1 MENIALLRLLQ
12 IADSQIPIG
21 SAPHSFGLETLAADE
36 SLTVDDLAQ
45 FLEGYLEESG
55 GRDAAYCRAAHSLAI
70 LPTEEFSREWLTLNQ
85 RLSALQPARESR
97 TASATL
103 GRRFLQLAAN
113 LSRQA
118 RLADALKTAKETQT
132 DVHHATAFG
141 LVGSLLGLTEEETA
155 LTYLQQNITALI
167 SAGQRLLPLGQA
179 RASALLWHLHPCLIR
194 ASANGTED
202 SSSWIPMLDIASMRH
217 PGLMTRLF
225 IS

>member
-1 MENIALLRLLQ
+1 MENVALVRLLQ

-21 SAPHSFGLETLAADE
+21 SAAHSFGLETLVADE
-36 SLTVDDLAQ
+36 SLTVDGLVQ

-55 GRDAAYCRAAHSLAI
+55 GRDAAYCRAAHHLASLPAEGF
-70 LPTEEFSREWLTLNQ
+70 TCEWLTLNQ
-85 RLSALQPARESR
+85 QLTALYPARESR

-103 GRRFLQLAAN
+103 GRRFLQLTAN
-113 LSRQA
+113 LSRHA
-118 RLADALKTAKETQT
+118 RLADALKTAKEAQT

-141 LVGSLLGLTEEETA
+141 LVGNLLGLTEEETA

-179 RASALLWHLHPCLIR
+179 RASALLWHLHPCIVR
-194 ASANGTED
+194 ASATGIED
-202 SSSWIPMLDIASMRH
+202 SSSWTPMLDIASMRH